1 MRPVLPILLLLLF
14 FFPLPGTGAAL
25 EITALTPAAASTG
38 EAVAVSGGP
47 FNESA
52 RVILGEVEI
61 VPDKSAPR
69 TLLFTVPSLPPGD
82 YALAV
87 RQQDKLYP
95 SPFILH
101 LREPTPEIAALNPAN
116 LDECADEAEHRVT
129 VDGTGIL
136 PGALVLLDGAVVPSA
151 ADGGASLYFTVPI
164 LPGGLHEVKVV
175 NPGGTSSLPR
185 TLTVSDI
192 PVIYSVQEGPDRVN
206 TYELHISGKNFR
218 YVSALSVNGLRVTSR
233 SGGDLRTLQG
243 EYLEYIDCRNLIYHR
258 YPYSGELKRVSLQ
271 VINPGGRESPVYHVS
286 IP

>member
-233 SGGDLRTLQG
+233 SGGDLPTLQG

>member
-69 TLLFTVPSLPPGD
+69 TLLFTVPSLPAGD

-87 RQQDKLYP
+87 RQKDKLYP

-233 SGGDLRTLQG
+233 SGGDLPTLQG